1 MRKNN
6 KNMSKGSIKQ
16 KNNLYSV
23 KDLETNVIDYYLGKN
38 FIEALEKYYK
48 EMKDEFEQENDFFR
62 EGETVEVNKIKENIR

>member
-1 MRKNN
+1 MR
-6 KNMSKGSIKQ
+6 

-48 EMKDEFEQENDFFR
+48 DMEDEFEQENDFLR
-62 EGETVEVNKIKENIR
+62 EGEAVEVNKIKENIR

>member
-1 MRKNN
+1 
-6 KNMSKGSIKQ
+6 MSKGSIKQ

-23 KDLETNVIDYYLGKN
+23 EDLETNVIDYYLGKN

-48 EMKDEFEQENDFFR
+48 DMEDEFEQENDFLR